1 MPGGRALGRWLRVAF
16 GLALLCVL
24 IARVDA
30 SEYRGFVER
39 GDPVKLGLGL
49 GLLFLAFP
57 VLQALRL
64 HPLVGRYTGSL
75 RGTFSVFMVGAF
87 FNTMLPSNVG
97 GDAVRLLY
105 LRRMRADNWGGP
117 FAMLMLHRA
126 TGMGVLL
133 VAAAVHGAI
142 EHRRLARLLSGVEL
156 TLPGPTLLLAAV
168 VALALVALAA
178 RSIARSGHPFARRL
192 QGFVGDCWRAIIEVG
207 VGRTLLLIALTAV
220 FHLVRMA
227 AFLLLVRYTGQ
238 SIGFWDLLPVL
249 TATALAGVVPLT
261 VGGLGL
267 MEGAISVT
275 LGLFG
280 VGEAAA
286 TATALAN
293 RVVLLVSAALGGLI
307 YVVSGGPGLRAAAA
321 SDAPTASTIA
331 AAGAAQVP
339 GAGAPGAGSD
349 T

>member
-1 MPGGRALGRWLRVAF
+1 MPRGRALGRWLRVAF
-16 GLALLCVL
+16 GLGLLSVL
-24 IARVDA
+24 IARVDP

-39 GDPVKLGLGL
+39 GDPAQLALGL

-75 RGTFSVFMVGAF
+75 RATFSVFMVGAF

-105 LRRMRADNWGGP
+105 LRRMQADNWGGP

-133 VAAAVHGAI
+133 AAAAVHGAL
-142 EHRRLARLLSGVEL
+142 EHRRLSRVLSGVEL
-156 TLPGPTLLLAAV
+156 TLPGTSLLLAALLGLGACAIAV
-168 VALALVALAA
+168 RL
-178 RSIARSGHPFARRL
+178 IARSSHPLARKMR
-192 QGFVGDCWRAIIEVG
+192 GFVGDCWRAITEVG
-207 VGRTLLLIALTAV
+207 VGPTMLLLALTAV
-220 FHLVRMA
+220 FHLVRML

-275 LGLFG
+275 LALFG
-280 VGEAAA
+280 VGEGAAV
-286 TATALAN
+286 ATALAN

-307 YVVSGGPGLRAAAA
+307 YVLSGGPGLRAAAA
-321 SDAPTASTIA
+321 SDAAASSPST
-331 AAGAAQVP
+331 P
-339 GAGAPGAGSD
+339 DAPGA
-349 T
+349 

>member
-1 MPGGRALGRWLRVAF
+1 MPRGRALWRWLRVAF
-16 GLALLCVL
+16 GLALLSVL
-24 IARVDA
+24 IARVDP

-39 GDPVKLGLGL
+39 GDPVQLGLGL

-64 HPLVGRYTGSL
+64 HPLVARYTGSL
-75 RGTFSVFMVGAF
+75 RATFSVFMVGAF

-105 LRRMRADNWGGP
+105 LRRMKADNWGGP

-133 VAAAVHGAI
+133 VAAAIHGAI
-142 EHRRLARLLSGVEL
+142 EHRRLARVLSGVEL
-156 TLPGPTLLLAAV
+156 TLPGPSLLLAA
-168 VALALVALAA
+168 LLGLAA
-178 RSIARSGHPFARRL
+178 CTVAVRVIARSGHPLARRL
-192 QGFVGDCWRAIIEVG
+192 QRFVGDCWRATTEVG
-207 VGRTLLLIALTAV
+207 VGPTLLLLALTAV
-220 FHLVRMA
+220 FHLVRML

-280 VGEAAA
+280 VGQAAA
-286 TATALAN
+286 VATALAN

-307 YVVSGGPGLRAAAA
+307 YVLSGGPELRASAAA
-321 SDAPTASTIA
+321 EASAPA
-331 AAGAAQVP
+331 P
-339 GAGAPGAGSD
+339 RAPGTVGEP
-349 T
+349 

>member
-1 MPGGRALGRWLRVAF
+1 MSGSGSGRGALFRWLRVAF
-16 GLALLCVL
+16 GLALLGVL
-24 IARVDA
+24 IARIDPG
-30 SEYRGFVER
+30 EYRSFVER
-39 GDPVKLGLGL
+39 GDPQQLALGL

-64 HPLVGRYTGSL
+64 HPLVARYTGSL
-75 RGTFSVFMVGAF
+75 RSTFSVFMVGAF

-105 LRRMRADNWGGP
+105 LRRMQADNWGGP

-133 VAAAVHGAI
+133 LAAAGHAAI
-142 EHRRLARLLSGVEL
+142 EHRRLARVLSGVEL
-156 TLPGPTLLLAAV
+156 SLPASKLIAIALLGLTACVAA
-168 VALALVALAA
+168 AIA
-178 RSIARSGHPFARRL
+178 IARSEHAFARRVRTFL
-192 QGFVGDCWRAIIEVG
+192 ADCWRATTEVG
-207 VGRTLLLIALTAV
+207 LGGTLLLLALTAL
-220 FHLVRMA
+220 FHLVRML
-227 AFLLLVRYTGQ
+227 AFLMLVRYTGQ

-280 VGEAAA
+280 VDETAAV
-286 TATALAN
+286 ATALAN
-293 RVVLLVSAALGGLI
+293 RAVLLVSAALGGLT
-307 YVVSGGPGLRAAAA
+307 YVLTPAARSQSAER
-321 SDAPTASTIA
+321 
-331 AAGAAQVP
+331 
-339 GAGAPGAGSD
+339 
-349 T
+349 